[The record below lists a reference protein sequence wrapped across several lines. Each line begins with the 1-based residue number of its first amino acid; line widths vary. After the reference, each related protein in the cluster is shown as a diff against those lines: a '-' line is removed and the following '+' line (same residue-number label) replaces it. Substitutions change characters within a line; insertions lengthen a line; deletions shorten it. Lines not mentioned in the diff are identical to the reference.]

1 VRERRNTVRLVWLAV
16 CLMGAGAGAC
26 DEPATQDLVVLGG
39 QTTVSTSKTTSAKT
53 TSAKATTEDDA
64 SSQPVV
70 EPARWDEQAEAGN
83 VDPTYEALAAINA
96 VRSSAGL
103 GQLVVNKLLG
113 KAAQA
118 HATFVAQNFSLYAE
132 EGMSIYVEPA
142 DGLGATGG
150 TPIDR
155 IATAGYTGVFS
166 AELIAFKHTPTA
178 AVHGWLETLYQRLR
192 ILDPEV
198 SEMGLGWSEVSGYTL
213 HIVELGSP

>member
-1 VRERRNTVRLVWLAV
+1 
-16 CLMGAGAGAC
+16 MGSGAAAC

-39 QTTVSTSKTTSAKT
+39 QSSVSTTKTTATQT
-53 TSAKATTEDDA
+53 TAAKATTKDDVPSEA
-64 SSQPVV
+64 AQD
-70 EPARWDEQAEAGN
+70 PARWDEQAEAGN
-83 VDPTYEALAAINA
+83 IDPTYEALAAINA
-96 VRSSAGL
+96 VRAEAGL
-103 GQLVVNKLLG
+103 GQLVVNSLLG

-132 EGMSIYVEPA
+132 EGMSIYVEPDDVA
-142 DGLGATGG
+142 GATGG

-213 HIVELGSP
+213 HIIELGAP